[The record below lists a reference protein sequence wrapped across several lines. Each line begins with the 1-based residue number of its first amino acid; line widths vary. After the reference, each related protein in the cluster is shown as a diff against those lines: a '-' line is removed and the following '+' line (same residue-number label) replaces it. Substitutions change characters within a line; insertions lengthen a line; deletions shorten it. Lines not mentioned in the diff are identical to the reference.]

1 MLFIVLER
9 DGSGSDPF
17 DCRSFVWGCCK
28 FIEDGCEVV
37 VVEVEMLEFQF
48 GRDMGKGAGSER
60 TCSYSFCILH
70 EPDDMVKDLLRK
82 SR

>member
-1 MLFIVLER
+1 MLFVVLER
-9 DGSGSDPF
+9 NGSGSDPF
-17 DCRSFVWGCCK
+17 DCRRFVGRRCK
-28 FIEDGCEVV
+28 FIKDTREVV